1 VKLNICHIH
10 LILLCSLF
18 PFWSF
23 AQENIGG
30 MVLDVESKQRIAK
43 VLIVNKT
50 TGENIYNNSKGEFI
64 LRLKPGD
71 IIIANKENY
80 HDDTITYEGAKALI
94 ISLKRKTIAIAP
106 VTVMGRVS
114 PEEILA
120 RRREEYNKAYR
131 LADPGDFVSVG
142 QNGAGLSID
151 AVYNYFSREGKNARR
166 LTKYFQKEYEDNYI
180 DIVFTRELVRDVTGL
195 EGEPLDNFM
204 IRYRPTYN
212 FVLTADRY
220 QLIKYI
226 KTKYE
231 YFKHIPYIKP
241 LPDLNEI
248 NLNLGN

>member
-1 VKLNICHIH
+1 VKINIYHI
-10 LILLCSLF
+10 LFILLCCLPKS
-18 PFWSF
+18 WAI
-23 AQENIGG
+23 AQESIGG
-30 MVLDVESKQRIAK
+30 MVLDAESKQRIGK
-43 VLIVNKT
+43 VFIVNKT
-50 TGENIYNNSKGEFI
+50 TGENTYNNSKGEFS
-64 LRLKPGD
+64 LTLKPGD

-80 HDDTITYEGAKALI
+80 HGDTVSYAGAKALV

-180 DIVFTRELVRDVTGL
+180 DIVFTRELVRGVTGL

-204 IRYRPTYN
+204 IRYRPEYN

-220 QLIKYI
+220 QLVKYI

-241 LPDLNEI
+241 LPDLKEI
-248 NLNLGN
+248 DLNLEN

>member
-10 LILLCSLF
+10 IILLCSLS
-18 PFWSF
+18 PFWSI
-23 AQENIGG
+23 AQNNIGG
-30 MVLDVESKQRIAK
+30 IVLDAESKQRIAK
-43 VLIVNKT
+43 VLIVNRT
-50 TGENIYNNSKGEFI
+50 TGENTYNNSKGEFSLT
-64 LRLKPGD
+64 LRIGD
-71 IIIANKENY
+71 IVIANKENY
-80 HDDTITYEGAKALI
+80 YADTITYEGAKALI
-94 ISLKRKTIAIAP
+94 VNLRRKTIAIAP

-180 DIVFTRELVRDVTGL
+180 DVVFNRELIRGVTGL

-226 KTKYE
+226 KSKYE